1 MKAWRFF
8 ASMIRFLPWYYSLN
22 TLSITLVF
30 LFEMIPG
37 LVARDF
43 FDRYNLCP
51 QKLLSV
57 IGSHSAKVI

>member
-22 TLSITLVF
+22 MLFITLVF
-30 LFEMIPG
+30 LFSMIPD

-43 FDRYNLCP
+43 L
-51 QKLLSV
+51 
-57 IGSHSAKVI
+57 IA